1 MLVKLNTAIE
11 RQFEE
16 PVPARRVALEYFQ
29 RNYKTRK
36 VGRLWY
42 VDLDEPLKTV
52 ENRVDRLIR
61 MVGD

>member
-1 MLVKLNTAIE
+1 MLIKLNTAIDRE
-11 RQFEE
+11 FEE
-16 PVPARRVALEYFQ
+16 PAPARRVALEYFQ

-42 VDLDEPLKTV
+42 VDLDEPLKSI
-52 ENRVDRLIR
+52 ENRVDRLIQ

>member
-1 MLVKLNTAIE
+1 MLVKFNTAIE

-16 PVPARRVALEYFQ
+16 PVPDRRVALEYFQ
-29 RNYKTRK
+29 RNYTTRK

-42 VDLDEPLKTV
+42 VDLDEPLKSV
-52 ENRVDRLIR
+52 QNRVDRLIK

>member
-16 PVPARRVALEYFQ
+16 PAPARRVALEYFQ

-42 VDLDEPLKTV
+42 VDLDEPLKSV
-52 ENRVDRLIR
+52 ENRVDRLIK